1 MDGGNFCT
9 DTNALLTTENLPY
22 SHSSP
27 CRTFRFHLYFPAFS
41 TKDQHSTQDI
51 YLYQFLPNFVT
62 REQFTL
68 SPSLQS
74 LGVAE
79 TNEFFVLIVRE
90 GEVNEF
96 FVLIVREGEVTN
108 LSLTRYELLLKAQDQ
123 NPLRYLACC
132 LEISES

>member
-90 GEVNEF
+90 GEV
-96 FVLIVREGEVTN
+96 TN

-123 NPLRYLACC
+123 NPLRCLAC

>member
-1 MDGGNFCT
+1 VDGGNFCT

-90 GEVNEF
+90 GEV
-96 FVLIVREGEVTN
+96 TN

-123 NPLRYLACC
+123 NPLRCLACC

>member
-1 MDGGNFCT
+1 M
-9 DTNALLTTENLPY
+9 NALLTTENLPY

-90 GEVNEF
+90 GEV
-96 FVLIVREGEVTN
+96 TN

>member
-1 MDGGNFCT
+1 VDGGNFCT
-9 DTNALLTTENLPY
+9 DMNALLTTENLPY

-90 GEVNEF
+90 GEV
-96 FVLIVREGEVTN
+96 TN

-123 NPLRYLACC
+123 NPLRCLACC

>member
-90 GEVNEF
+90 GEV
-96 FVLIVREGEVTN
+96 TN